1 LSRWIVFKELI
12 VIKVLN
18 IKVIDSFGLELTFS
32 NGDTAHFDGAEYLA
46 SRSGSLL
53 DLLRNPAYFAR
64 CFVDVG
70 AVCWPNGLEL
80 SGTRVH
86 ELSRVLA

>member
-1 LSRWIVFKELI
+1 

-18 IKVIDSFGLELTFS
+18 IKVVDSFMLELIFS
-32 NGDTAHFDGAEYLA
+32 NGDTAHFDGADYLA

-53 DLLRNPAYFAR
+53 DLLRNPSYFSR
-64 CFVDVG
+64 CFVDAG
-70 AVCWPNGLEL
+70 ALCWPNGFEL
-80 SGTRVH
+80 SGSRVH